1 LTIQTKFSKGLPIS
15 HDHPVVNEPTAAYS
29 ASVIDLFRGASRLSL
44 ESEGIAKEAEIE
56 QGHRKAV
63 YWLISLAALVSL
75 LVGIL
80 CLMESATPRTAG
92 TDQLRLA
99 AGGEASQAEVT
110 FGQAIQALSVRH

>member
-1 LTIQTKFSKGLPIS
+1 MTMRSVDYQPNL
-15 HDHPVVNEPTAAYS
+15 NEVAPNSVAH
-29 ASVIDLFRGASRLSL
+29 VIDFFGARRQLSS
-44 ESEGIAKEAEIE
+44 ESAETAKEAEIE

-80 CLMESATPRTAG
+80 CLMESPPPRTAG

-99 AGGEASQAEVT
+99 AGGEPSQAQVT
-110 FGQAIQALSVRH
+110 LGQAIQALSVRHY